1 MTCFELRA
9 ALDELHLS
17 QRALAR
23 LCSVEAQQ
31 VWRWCDGRNPVPDYV
46 AVILSFI
53 KLRDPRAVVGGER
66 AQWQVSRRHI
76 FRRDQTFKDLAQ
88 RWHPD
93 RTGRDTNRE
102 MALILKFRNAS

>member
-9 ALDELHLS
+9 ALEELHLT

-23 LCSVEAQQ
+23 LCEVERQQ
-31 VWRWCDGRNPVPDYV
+31 VWRWCDGRAPVPAYV
-46 AVILSFI
+46 TVILSFI
-53 KLRDPRAVVGGER
+53 KLRDPRAVIRGQR
-66 AQWQVSRRHI
+66 APWLVRRHHVY
-76 FRRDQTFKDLAQ
+76 RRGQSFKTLAQ

-102 MALILKFRNAS
+102 MALVLKFRND